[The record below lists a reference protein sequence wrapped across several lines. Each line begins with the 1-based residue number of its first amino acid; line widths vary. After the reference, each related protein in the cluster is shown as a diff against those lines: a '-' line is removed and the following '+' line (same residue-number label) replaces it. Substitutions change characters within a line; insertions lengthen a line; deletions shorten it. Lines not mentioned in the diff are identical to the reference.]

1 VLTRPAAGAD
11 AGVPPVV
18 TPSTAPVATAQTG
31 PSVRPAPV
39 DPAIPSAALS
49 ALRQSAIVNQRLLT
63 DAQRLSAVLAIK
75 WPTGKDIAPIL
86 RSLAATAGFGDQLA
100 PDIASWADGAA
111 VSQDY
116 VTFYAA
122 IGGAADDGLAA
133 SLSNNRAYVDAG
145 RRMMKIISGMTD
157 LDVASRALAA
167 AADLELA
174 PLKPS
179 R

>member
-1 VLTRPAAGAD
+1 M
-11 AGVPPVV
+11 PPVV

-145 RRMMKIISGMTD
+145 RRMMKIIGGMTD

-167 AADLELA
+167 TADIELA
-174 PLKPS
+174 PLQPS